1 MGCNYCENDGPLNDN
16 DVCPKCDAQWAAE
29 TCEAEWDQ
37 DESYEEF

>member
-1 MGCNYCENDGPLNDN
+1 MGCNYCENDRPLLNDC
-16 DVCPKCDAQWAAE
+16 CPECDAQWAAE